1 MQAMTQKT
9 ITEKLL
15 VDVSRRH
22 TTSDCTFG
30 GTPQE
35 AENHMEYHL
44 SLDISRKT
52 IKNSTE
58 NVACGGVLADTQQ
71 HLDLQREASGSG
83 KEKSGSWEQM
93 QSLTT
98 FLGLLTDEQVQ
109 IDLRQSPLSKKHIG
123 VIIKVELGMPIMV
136 QSRHENK
143 TMANLAGGLN

>member
-1 MQAMTQKT
+1 
-9 ITEKLL
+9 
-15 VDVSRRH
+15 
-22 TTSDCTFG
+22 
-30 GTPQE
+30 
-35 AENHMEYHL
+35 
-44 SLDISRKT
+44 
-52 IKNSTE
+52 
-58 NVACGGVLADTQQ
+58 
-71 HLDLQREASGSG
+71 
-83 KEKSGSWEQM
+83 M